1 MTTATIN
8 TKDIKLIDGD
18 FVPSSQFENEIV
30 EHEGSFY
37 ESEQFMT
44 FNQNGLEVTVSY
56 EICVDGY
63 TTYDA
68 GDYFTPPY
76 SSVEVSSV
84 DITINKVEIDEFEVE
99 LTPELAKAFEVVI
112 DKLV

>member
-8 TKDIKLIDGD
+8 TETIKLIDGD
-18 FVPSSQFENEIV
+18 YIPSSEFENEIV
-30 EHEGSFY
+30 ENEGSFY
-37 ESEQFMT
+37 DPDQFMT
-44 FNQNGLEVTVSY
+44 FEQNGLEVVVGY

-63 TTYDA
+63 TIYDA

-76 SSVEVSSV
+76 ASVEVGSV
-84 DITINKVEIDEFEVE
+84 DITIKSIEINEFEVE
-99 LTPELAKAFEVVI
+99 LTPELEKAFEIVI